1 MLIHLLGL
9 LDIFAGLSIFLLPT
23 PWEGLVWFAVF
34 YLVAKSLLSLR
45 SLASIV
51 DLAVAILFV
60 VALLGHTTPLVYI
73 GTVWLV
79 QKGVI
84 SFL

>member
-1 MLIHLLGL
+1 MLIFLLGL
-9 LDIFAGLSIFLLPT
+9 LDIFAGLSIFLLQT
-23 PWEGLVWFAVF
+23 SWVSIIWLAVL
-34 YLVAKSLLSLR
+34 YLVVKSIVSLK
-45 SLASIV
+45 SLASIA

-60 VALLGHTTPLVYI
+60 FALIGSSSPLVYI